1 MAESAVSLVVQ
12 NLIRLL
18 IEEANLLKGVHEEV
32 TSIRREMELIQSFL
46 KDADIKAEKDDKS
59 NVAKTWVKQ
68 VREEAYHI
76 EDVIDKYLLHFAK
89 QGLRRR
95 QQFYFLQKIF
105 HITTNLKARHVIAS
119 EIQGI
124 KKKLK
129 DIKKSGERYG
139 FNAIEQSTSRNDA
152 TNDTWNDPRMT
163 SLFIEEAELVG
174 IASHRDK
181 LINWLIEGPS
191 NRMVFSVVG
200 IGGLGKTTL
209 VKKVYENN
217 KVVSHFDCRAWI
229 TVSQSYKMDELLRD
243 MIRQFYK
250 ARRDFAPREI
260 DIMKMP
266 SLFEELKTYL
276 YEQKYLVIFDD
287 IWDTGF
293 WDYIKCA
300 FPDNVKGN
308 RIIITTRNE
317 DVAPSNNE
325 SLDYY
330 VYKLPSLPF
339 KDSLELFCKKAFQR
353 EGGQCPPDFAE
364 FSHDIVERCGGL
376 PLAIVAI
383 GGLFSTKT
391 KVVSEW
397 HKVFDSLSSEFEINS
412 NLRSLKRILSFS
424 YHDLPYNLKACFLY
438 FGMFPEDCAI
448 DCARLTRLWI
458 AEGFVREKGGMTLE
472 DVAQDYLNQL
482 IHRSLVQV
490 DEEDFIGKIRKCRV
504 HDMMHEVILSR
515 SEELSF
521 DLMSMSKYSNF
532 ERSSRRL
539 SIQNN
544 VNTRLQNI
552 TTSQTRSILILGVDE
567 VPNSFLSTCFANF
580 KLMKIMDCEG
590 APIDYIPKEVGN
602 LFHLRYLS
610 LRDTK
615 VQILPKSIGKLHNL
629 ETLDLKRSLV
639 SELPVE
645 ISGLRKLRYLVAY
658 NYNGDTK
665 YNIDSRR
672 GIKIPKGIRHLES
685 LQKLFNI
692 EATSATLITEL
703 GSLAQLRKL
712 TISKLKRENGMDLCT
727 AIQKMSHLRSL
738 GIRATSEEEVL
749 NLQSL
754 PSPPLLLQTLCLYGR
769 LEKLPEWIPKLK
781 SIVKITLYWSK
792 LMEDPLKVLQ
802 AVPNLM
808 SLWLYDVYGGEQL
821 HIEGRSFQ
829 KLKELRFENLGG
841 LNRMIIDEGAL
852 PFLEF
857 LGISDCPQLKEV
869 PSGIHHLKCLKKLYF
884 TEMPTEFVLSL
895 QPDEGPDF
903 GKVKHIPS
911 VNFGYRTRGE
921 NYKGYKLGDSELLK
935 RLRS

>member
-1 MAESAVSLVVQ
+1 MAESAVSLVIQ
-12 NLIRLL
+12 NLIPLL

-32 TSIRREMELIQSFL
+32 ASIGREMEMIQSFL
-46 KDADIKAEKDDKS
+46 KDADKKAEKVDKS
-59 NVAKTWVKQ
+59 NVAKIWVKQ

-76 EDVIDKYLLHFAK
+76 EDVIDKYILHFAK

-95 QQFYFLQKIF
+95 QRFYFLQKIL

-124 KKKLK
+124 KKTLD

-139 FNAIEQSTSRNDA
+139 FNAIEQSTSS
-152 TNDTWNDPRMT
+152 NDTWNDPRMT
-163 SLFIEEAELVG
+163 SHVIEEAELVG
-174 IASHRDK
+174 IESHRDK

-209 VKKVYENN
+209 VKKVYDNN
-217 KVVSHFDCRAWI
+217 KVKSHFDCHAWI
-229 TVSQSYKMDELLRD
+229 TVSQSYKIDELLRD

-250 ARRDFAPREI
+250 AREFAPREI

-266 SLFEELKTYL
+266 SLFEELKTCL

-293 WDYIKCA
+293 WDHIKCA
-300 FPDNVKGN
+300 FPDNAKGN
-308 RIIITTRNE
+308 RIIITTRNQ

-325 SLDYY
+325 SRDYF

-339 KDSLELFCKKAFQR
+339 ENSLELFCKKAFQR
-353 EGGQCPPDFAE
+353 EGGKCPHDFAK

-391 KVVSEW
+391 EVSEW
-397 HKVFDSLSSEFEINS
+397 RKAFDSLSSKFEINS
-412 NLRSLKRILSFS
+412 NLRSLRRILSFS

-448 DCARLTRLWI
+448 NCARLTRLWI

-482 IHRSLVQV
+482 IRRSLVQV
-490 DEEDFIGKIRKCRV
+490 DEEDFIGRIRKCRV

-532 ERSSRRL
+532 ESSARRL

-544 VNTRLQNI
+544 VNTRLQNVTI
-552 TTSQTRSILILGVDE
+552 SQTRSILILGVDE

-610 LRDTK
+610 LRDTE
-615 VQILPKSIGKLHNL
+615 VQILPKSIGRLHNL

-658 NYNGDTK
+658 NLNTDIK
-665 YNIDSRR
+665 YNIDTRR

-727 AIQKMSHLRSL
+727 AIQKMSHLQSL
-738 GIRATSEEEVL
+738 EIKATSEEEVL

-781 SIVKITLYWSK
+781 SIVRIALIWSK

-802 AVPNLM
+802 ALPNLM
-808 SLWLYDVYGGEQL
+808 RLCLYDGYEGEQL

-829 KLKELRFENLGG
+829 KLKDLRFQNLGG
-841 LNRMIIDEGAL
+841 LNRLIIDEGAL

-857 LGISDCPQLKEV
+857 LEIGDCPQLKEV
-869 PSGIHHLKCLKKLYF
+869 PSGIHHLKSLKNLRF
-884 TEMPTEFVLSL
+884 RQMPTEFVLSL

-911 VNFGYRTRGE
+911 VTFCYRTRGE
-921 NYKGYKLGDSELLK
+921 YYKWYKLGDSELLK